1 MVLKAMKSHFP
12 HVDQSFPLRGASN
25 SIALSSAKKELPESV
40 AMHPSSYITQRLSQ
54 EGLPLADKMGLDGEV
69 LKEPLVEMENV
80 NVRYGARQILGGWKQ
95 DFNGKERDGL
105 WWTIRRGER
114 WGVFGPNGD
123 FQLEDIF
130 IRMLLSQAR
139 FGKDNTVIPDL
150 LRSPPVILS
159 SYQDLWQG
167 TLAKIGSAWDFHLRH
182 PNPNRTVVPGDSW
195 FFPS

>member
-1 MVLKAMKSHFP
+1 
-12 HVDQSFPLRGASN
+12 
-25 SIALSSAKKELPESV
+25 
-40 AMHPSSYITQRLSQ
+40 MHPSSYITQRLSQ
-54 EGLPLADKMGLDGEV
+54 EGLPLTDKMSSDGEV

-95 DFNGKERDGL
+95 NFNGKERDGL

-114 WGVFGPNGD
+114 WGVFGPNGE
-123 FQLEDIF
+123 FRLEDMF

-139 FGKDNTVIPDL
+139 FWKDNTVIPNL

-167 TLAKIGSAWDFHLRH
+167 TFAKIGSAWNFYLRH
-182 PNPNRTVVPGDSW
+182 PNPNRTVVSGDSW